1 MLSSYMDHVL
11 TVAGINAIGAWAVG
25 IAIRSGQLSV
35 GHAALSGIAGYT
47 AGLITRD
54 GGNFWLA
61 VLVAVFVA
69 AATGALLSAL
79 TQRLDHLFLALAT
92 LIFGEIAAIIATDT
106 ESLGGAAGLP
116 AIPFDT
122 TLTIVAVAIAII
134 VIAEIFII
142 RGSRAEV
149 QMQLLAHNPSLV
161 DLSGSSAK
169 RQKVIFFTL
178 SAAAAGLAG
187 AFHAHEFGVVQPRD
201 LQFAHSLDLVV
212 YAVVGGAHS
221 GYGAIVGAIALTLGT
236 EFVKIPGITR
246 PVLFGAI
253 LVIVLLVRDR
263 GIFARIPLRLGVAR
277 SGAPSPDAA
286 GGVPG

>member
-1 MLSSYMDHVL
+1 MDHIL

-35 GHAALSGIAGYT
+35 GHAALAGIAGYT
-47 AGLITRD
+47 AGLITRG

-61 VLVAVFVA
+61 VLVAIVVA
-69 AATGALLSAL
+69 AIVGALLSAL

-92 LIFGEIAAIIATDT
+92 LIFGEIAAIVATDL
-106 ESLGGAAGLP
+106 EFLGGAAGLP
-116 AIPFDT
+116 AIPFET
-122 TLTIVAVAIAII
+122 TLTMVAITILII
-134 VIAEIFII
+134 VLAEVFII

-161 DLSGSSAK
+161 DLSGSSAR

-178 SAAAAGLAG
+178 SAAAVGLSG

-201 LQFAHSLDLVV
+201 LQFAHSLDFVV

-221 GYGAIVGAIALTLGT
+221 GYGAIVGAIVLTLGT
-236 EFVKIPGITR
+236 EFISIPGITR
-246 PVLFGAI
+246 PVIFGAI
-253 LVIVLLVRDR
+253 LLFVLLVRDR
-263 GIFARIPLRLGVAR
+263 GIFARIPLRLGAAR
-277 SGAPSPDAA
+277 AASQSPDTA
-286 GGVPG
+286 GGVSG